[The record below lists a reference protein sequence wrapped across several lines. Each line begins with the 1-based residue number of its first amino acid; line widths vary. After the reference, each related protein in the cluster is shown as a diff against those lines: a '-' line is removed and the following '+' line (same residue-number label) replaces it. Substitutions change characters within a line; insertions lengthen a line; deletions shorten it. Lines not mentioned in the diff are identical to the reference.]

1 MFSAIVVE
9 KTNTDYRAEMRR
21 IGSDDLP
28 EGQVTVRVAY
38 SSLNYKDALA
48 ITGRGPVVRR
58 FPMVPGIDLAGVV
71 EASND
76 ARYKPG
82 DHVLVNG
89 WGLGETH
96 WGGLAQIARL
106 QADWLV
112 PLPPSFTEAQ
122 ATAIGTAGYT
132 AMLCLMALE
141 QHGVTP
147 SDGEVLVTGASG
159 GVGSIAVTLLA
170 SNGYTVVAATGRLAE
185 ADYLRRLGAATV
197 IDRAEL
203 AEPGRPLGSE
213 RWAGA
218 IDSVGSHTLANV
230 CATTSAEGAVAACG
244 MAQGMEFP
252 STVAPFILRGVSLLG
267 INSVTQS
274 HAKRVTAWGRLS
286 SDLDT
291 GHLGE
296 ISHEI
301 GLTDAISTSTDLLEG
316 RVRGRIIVDVN
327 R

>member
-112 PLPPSFTEAQ
+112 PLPPLVHRGAGHCHRHCGLYSDALPD
-122 ATAIGTAGYT
+122 GT
-132 AMLCLMALE
+132 
-141 QHGVTP
+141 
-147 SDGEVLVTGASG
+147 
-159 GVGSIAVTLLA
+159 
-170 SNGYTVVAATGRLAE
+170 R
-185 ADYLRRLGAATV
+185 
-197 IDRAEL
+197 
-203 AEPGRPLGSE
+203 
-213 RWAGA
+213 
-218 IDSVGSHTLANV
+218 
-230 CATTSAEGAVAACG
+230 TT
-244 MAQGMEFP
+244 
-252 STVAPFILRGVSLLG
+252 RG
-267 INSVTQS
+267 
-274 HAKRVTAWGRLS
+274 HP
-286 SDLDT
+286 
-291 GHLGE
+291 
-296 ISHEI
+296 
-301 GLTDAISTSTDLLEG
+301 
-316 RVRGRIIVDVN
+316 
-327 R
+327 